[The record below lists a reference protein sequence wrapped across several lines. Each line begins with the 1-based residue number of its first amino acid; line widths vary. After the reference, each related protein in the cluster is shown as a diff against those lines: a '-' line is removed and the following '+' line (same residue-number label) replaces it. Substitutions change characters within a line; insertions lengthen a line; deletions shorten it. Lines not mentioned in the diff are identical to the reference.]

1 MRPARRGGGGA
12 VGGASARAALLLL
25 LLLVV
30 FLVLL
35 IGSRGAEATRAVPR
49 RSAATGGKARSRSHG
64 SHGGARVAAM
74 LPRKKAMPLPGTR
87 PVPVRLAPAPAGSA
101 EEESK
106 RRIPSCP
113 DPLHN
118 R

>member
-1 MRPARRGGGGA
+1 MRPARRGGA
-12 VGGASARAALLLL
+12 VGVATARALLLL
-25 LLLVV
+25 L

-35 IGSRGAEATRAVPR
+35 IGSRCSEAIRALPR
-49 RSAATGGKARSRSHG
+49 SSATGGNARNRSH
-64 SHGGARVAAM
+64 SHGGRVAV
-74 LPRKKAMPLPGTR
+74 LPLPGTR
-87 PVPVRLAPAPAGSA
+87 PVPVLLAPAGSA

>member
-1 MRPARRGGGGA
+1 MRPARRGGGA
-12 VGGASARAALLLL
+12 VGASARALLLL
-25 LLLVV
+25 

-35 IGSRGAEATRAVPR
+35 IGSRGAEAIRAVPR
-49 RSAATGGKARSRSHG
+49 RSATVGKARNRSH
-64 SHGGARVAAM
+64 SHSARVAV
-74 LPRKKAMPLPGTR
+74 LPRKTMPLLGTR
-87 PVPVRLAPAPAGSA
+87 PVPVRLAPAGSV

>member
-1 MRPARRGGGGA
+1 MKPARRGGGA
-12 VGGASARAALLLL
+12 VGASARALLLL
-25 LLLVV
+25 LLL
-30 FLVLL
+30 L
-35 IGSRGAEATRAVPR
+35 IGSRDAEGIRAVPR
-49 RSAATGGKARSRSHG
+49 RSAVTAGGKARNRSH
-64 SHGGARVAAM
+64 SHGHGARTAV
-74 LPRKKAMPLPGTR
+74 LPRKAMPLPGTR
-87 PVPVRLAPAPAGSA
+87 PVPVRLAPAGS